1 MHGGDFGAGPP
12 RATMQNRLCRVCR
25 DSEPMAKEKILYDPK
40 SESGFV
46 KRVLVSD
53 RPDGFRPASGKVGQ
67 KILSLLSSGP
77 KYPAEMARALGAHHQ
92 TVYYHIG
99 RLERAGLIS
108 RTRSEQIRGGE
119 ANLFALAS
127 DGYAVE
133 FPVRGERMPTL
144 KSSARSRALG
154 RFFREFVGGGVF
166 EGWIVVGSPLQH
178 GKAGTQARDGHYAI
192 QLGFA
197 LGQFVT
203 LPSVFPVKL
212 DVDLRSE
219 KLMASNLLVVGGPRA
234 NVVAEE
240 LNPHLRVRFSQGGF
254 WSSIVDEEGVPYGGE
269 LDCIVEKVRNPWD
282 PTKSCVLAAGL
293 TGAGTKAAIIGVC
306 SFAETLFQR
315 YRSGDFAALLRGV
328 DRDGD
333 GKVDSVEV
341 LKQL

>member
-1 MHGGDFGAGPP
+1 MP
-12 RATMQNRLCRVCR
+12 
-25 DSEPMAKEKILYDPK
+25 KEKILYDPR
-40 SESGFV
+40 SETGLV

-53 RPDGFRPASGKVGQ
+53 KPEGFRPASGKVGQ

-108 RTRSEQIRGGE
+108 KVRSEQIRGGE
-119 ANLFALAS
+119 AKLYALAS

-133 FPVRGERMPTL
+133 FAVRGEKMPTL
-144 KSSARSRALG
+144 KSSGRSKALG
-154 RFFREFVGGGVF
+154 RFFKEFIEGGEF
-166 EGWIVVGSPLQH
+166 DGWIVVGSPLQH
-178 GKAGTQARDGHYAI
+178 GGSGTQARDGHYAV

-203 LPSVFPVKL
+203 LPAKFPVKL
-212 DVDLRSE
+212 DVDLRTE
-219 KLMASNLLVVGGPRA
+219 KLLASNLVVVGGPRT

-240 LNPHLRVRFSQGGF
+240 LNRHLPVRFSQGGF
-254 WSSIVDEEGVPYGGE
+254 WSSIVDEGGRSYGGE

-282 PTKSCVLAAGL
+282 QTKTCIIAAGL
-293 TGAGTKAAIIGVC
+293 TGAGTKAAIIGIC
-306 SFAETLFQR
+306 NFAETVFQK
-315 YRSGDFAALLRGV
+315 YRSGDFAALLRGE

-341 LKQL
+341 LKQP

>member
-1 MHGGDFGAGPP
+1 
-12 RATMQNRLCRVCR
+12 
-25 DSEPMAKEKILYDPK
+25 MAKEKILYDPR
-40 SESGFV
+40 SETGFV

-53 RPDGFRPASGKVGQ
+53 KPEGFRPASGKVGQ

-77 KYPAEMARALGAHHQ
+77 KYPAEMARALGTHHQ

-108 RTRSEQIRGGE
+108 KVRSEQIRGGE
-119 ANLFALAS
+119 AKLYALAS

-133 FPVRGERMPTL
+133 FPVKGEKMPTL
-144 KSSARSRALG
+144 KSSGRSKLLG
-154 RFFREFVGGGVF
+154 RFFKEFIEGGEF
-166 EGWIVVGSPLQH
+166 DGWIVVGSPLQH
-178 GKAGTQARDGHYAI
+178 GGSGTQARDGHYAV

-203 LPSVFPVKL
+203 LPTKFPVKL

-219 KLMASNLLVVGGPRA
+219 KLLGSNLVVVGGPRT
-234 NVVAEE
+234 NIVAEE
-240 LNPHLRVRFSQGGF
+240 LNRHLPVRFSQGGF
-254 WSSIVDEEGVPYGGE
+254 WSSIVDEGGRSYGGE

-282 PTKSCVLAAGL
+282 QTKTCIIAAGL
-293 TGAGTKAAIIGVC
+293 TGAGTKAAIIGIC
-306 SFAETLFQR
+306 NFAEIVLQK
-315 YRSGDFAALLRGV
+315 YRSGDFATLLRGE

-341 LKQL
+341 LKQP